1 MAVTWKKLAQEA
13 DVVTKA
19 AYTAK
24 GDIMVASTASTPAA
38 LTIGNA
44 NDVLTVTGGTA
55 VWAAPAAAAA
65 HASTHK
71 NGGSDELLLSDFGE
85 PTGDVECND
94 QEFNGFVLENGADD
108 PATAHLGKVYF
119 KTGDTGVYVCTIA
132 S

>member
-13 DVVTKA
+13 DVVLKT

-24 GDIMVASTASTPAA
+24 GDLLVASAANTPAV
-38 LTIGNA
+38 LGIGNA

-55 VWAAPAAAAA
+55 VWAALGSPAS
-65 HASTHK
+65 HATTHK
-71 NGGSDELLLSDFGE
+71 NGGSDELLLHELGE

-94 QEFNGFVLENGADD
+94 QEFNGLVLENSASD

-132 S
+132 A